1 MADLTGKTVA
11 FLTSEHGIEEAELTT
26 PWQAVQE
33 AGGTPILVSAES
45 GTVSAVNHDLDPGGS
60 YPVDRTVDQVD
71 VAELAALVIPGGT
84 VNADTLRTQ
93 SASVALVKDV
103 LAAGIPVAAICH
115 GPWTLIEAGVV
126 DGVTLTSYPS
136 LATDLRNAGATW
148 VDQELVRSE
157 VGTTTV
163 LTSRNPDDLPVF
175 SAAVVEAAAGS

>member
-11 FLTSEHGIEEAELTT
+11 FLTSEHGIEEPELTT
-26 PWQAVQE
+26 PWQAVQD
-33 AGGTPILVSAES
+33 AGGTPVLVSAQS
-45 GTVSAVNHDLDPGGS
+45 GTVSAVNNDLDPGGTYS
-60 YPVDRTVDQVD
+60 VDRTVEEVN
-71 VAELAALVIPGGT
+71 VADLAALVIPGGT

-115 GPWTLIEAGVV
+115 GPWSLIEAGVV

-148 VDQELVRSE
+148 VDQEVVVSE
-157 VGTTTV
+157 VGTTS
-163 LTSRNPDDLPVF
+163 LITSRNPDDLPAF
-175 SAAVVEAAAGS
+175 SAAVVEAAAGA

>member
-1 MADLTGKTVA
+1 MTDLNGRTVA
-11 FLTSEHGIEEAELTT
+11 FLTSAQGIEEAELTT
-26 PWQAVQE
+26 PWQAVQQ

-45 GTVSAVNHDLDPGGS
+45 GTVSAVHHDLEPAGTF
-60 YPVDRTVDQVD
+60 PVDQTVDQVA
-71 VAELAALVIPGGT
+71 VSEIAALVIPGGT

-93 SASVALVKDV
+93 SGSVALVKDV

-115 GPWTLIEAGVV
+115 GPWVLIEAGVV

-163 LTSRNPDDLPVF
+163 LTSRNPDDLPAF
-175 SAAVVEAAAGS
+175 SAAVVEAAAA